1 MSKVPVVFFILSVII
16 VFFVLAQIF
25 PEKLGQYFKLPSF
38 DFSKNEVI
46 SSPEIGTNTPS
57 PSATPY
63 TGIRPDTAVV
73 SGPANDEFVKDSAV
87 VIFHYVAI
95 WNGDMNGMT
104 FETKLSG
111 VDSDWQTTS
120 MNARSII
127 LPAGDRNY
135 TFQVRAKT
143 KDGIIDLTAAERTFR
158 AVVSENMGKVKIISA
173 TPGRYPNQAMK
184 ITLRNDGPAIN
195 ITGWTLTAGSGKF
208 VVPTGKEV
216 YNSTS
221 NDEARNIVLN
231 SGDYLFVYGQNS
243 PMDMNFKIN
252 KCFGY
257 LNTTYNFEP
266 DLPNSC
272 PRPEKSEMT
281 GVSIACQN
289 YLLGLSTCQIP
300 NSNELNKY
308 VEDSACR
315 TFATSQ
321 LNYTGCFN
329 RYRYDIDF
337 LGREW
342 YTYSGVNIMKEKD
355 DALTLRDAGGLYID
369 EYTY

>member
-1 MSKVPVVFFILSVII
+1 MSKVPVVFFIISVII
-16 VFFVLAQIF
+16 VFFVLVQIF

-63 TGIRPDTAVV
+63 TGTRPDTAVV
-73 SGPANDEFVKDSAV
+73 SGPANGEFVKDSAV

-111 VDSDWQTTS
+111 VDSDWQATN

-127 LPAGDRNY
+127 LPAGDKNY

-143 KDGIIDLTAAERTFR
+143 KDGIVDLTPVEINFR
-158 AVVSENMGKVKIISA
+158 AVVSNYIGKVKIISA
-173 TPGRYPNQAMK
+173 TPGQFPNQFMK
-184 ITLRNDGPAIN
+184 ITLRNDGEAIN
-195 ITGWTLTAGSGKF
+195 TSGWTLTAGAGKF
-208 VVPTGKEV
+208 VIPQGKEV
-216 YNSTS
+216 YNSNS
-221 NDEARNIVLN
+221 SDQPRNIVLG
-231 SGDYLFVYGQNS
+231 SGDYLFVFGQNS
-243 PMDMNFKIN
+243 PMDMNFRIN

-257 LNTTYNFEP
+257 LNSIYKFNP
-266 DLPNSC
+266 ALSNSC

-289 YLLGLSTCQIP
+289 YLVNLSTCEIP
-300 NSNELNKY
+300 KSDDLNKY
-308 VEDSACR
+308 AEDTACK
-315 TFATSQ
+315 TFATSR
-321 LNYTGCFN
+321 LNYSGCFN
-329 RYRYDIDF
+329 RYRYDSDF

-342 YTYSGVNIMKEKD
+342 YTYSGVSIMKQKD
-355 DALTLRDAGGLYID
+355 DSLILRDANGLYID